1 MPKVKTK
8 ITKTKKTV
16 KKENKSFFQ
25 KFDLKES
32 YVSLFLGALVVFAFF
47 IGILTMVSLKSIKP
61 DANKQTSSTH
71 TVLSVPPVLENNSKL
86 IGKKYTVKS
95 GEDLWSISESIYKS
109 GYNWVD
115 IAKANN
121 ITNPG
126 LIYTGQE
133 LIIPDVAPI
142 IVENETQTAEEKR
155 IQQIGMA
162 QSQGAIFADKY
173 TVQKGDNL
181 WEIAVR
187 SYGDGYRW
195 VDIAKASKLENPSL
209 IFVGNVLKIPRK

>member
-8 ITKTKKTV
+8 ITKTKKAV

-47 IGILTMVSLKSIKP
+47 IGILTMVGLKSIKP
-61 DANKQTSSTH
+61 DVSKQTSSTH

-86 IGKKYTVKS
+86 IGKKYTVKP
-95 GEDLWSISESIYKS
+95 GEDLWGISESIYKS

-121 ITNPG
+121 ISNPE
-126 LIYTGQE
+126 LIYAGQE
-133 LIIPDVAPI
+133 LIIPDVEPI
-142 IVENETQTAEEKR
+142 IVESETQTAEEKR
-155 IQQIGMA
+155 VQQIGMA

-209 IFVGNVLKIPRK
+209 IFAGNVLKIPRK